1 MSLGNTL
8 DAVYTITVHATGERV
23 QLSKCSEE
31 NILEYDHT
39 SDLKPST
46 QCRKAVG
53 KAMQAL
59 GLIKRSFKFMNPF
72 RFCTDFILDQLSSI
86 ACLPGLHIH

>member
-8 DAVYTITVHATGERV
+8 DAVYTVTDHATGERV

-31 NILEYDHT
+31 KDLGIWYT

-46 QCRKAVG
+46 QYRKAVG
-53 KAMQAL
+53 KV
-59 GLIKRSFKFMNPF
+59 ICR
-72 RFCTDFILDQLSSI
+72 
-86 ACLPGLHIH
+86 H